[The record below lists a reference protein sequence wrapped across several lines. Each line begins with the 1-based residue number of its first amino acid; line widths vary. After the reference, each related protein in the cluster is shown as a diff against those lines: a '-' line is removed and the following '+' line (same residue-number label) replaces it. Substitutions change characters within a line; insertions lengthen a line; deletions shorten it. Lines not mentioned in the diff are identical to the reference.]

1 MKIYPKHHDGL
12 KGEVPTGKGASGE
25 DWTVHE
31 RSSGEIVVS
40 LPSRS
45 WSLEILFKNWLCL
58 CSSPGFHANA
68 DQGAFRIHFLCQ
80 LCLGLW
86 GRLGFRKVSQL
97 KRASSKKDKTFRF
110 DDGAVVPKFYFFR
123 DGLGLFFPGQVFTIE
138 NNLKT
143 FFWLRINIRASLWK
157 MVESQTR
164 SPRSRGVLYSTPCRG
179 VFI

>member
-138 NNLKT
+138 NNVNPSDTNYKT
-143 FFWLRINIRASLWK
+143 IEHSTIAK
-157 MVESQTR
+157 R
-164 SPRSRGVLYSTPCRG
+164 SERSRDQVSCKHQGMLSEFKC
-179 VFI
+179 